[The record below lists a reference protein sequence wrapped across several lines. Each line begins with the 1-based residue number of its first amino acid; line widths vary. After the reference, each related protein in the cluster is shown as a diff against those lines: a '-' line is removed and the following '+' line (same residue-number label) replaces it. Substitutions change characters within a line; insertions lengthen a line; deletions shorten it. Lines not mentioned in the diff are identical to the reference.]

1 MLLAGAILTETTFS
15 WPGMGTFLA
24 ERILYRDFTTVQGTI
39 VFFAFL
45 IVIVSLV
52 IDIIYVYIDPRIRY

>member
-1 MLLAGAILTETTFS
+1 TTFS

-39 VFFAFL
+39 VFFALLVVLVSL
-45 IVIVSLV
+45 IVDLL
-52 IDIIYVYIDPRIRY
+52 YVYIDPRIRY